1 MSNNKAIELCAQPLG
16 LAASACLTCF
26 AFALWPG
33 WQLAPFNQRLL
44 RAALCMTDLD
54 AVWST
59 RAGTSSLMAG
69 SEVER
74 ASNGGT
80 KLKLPL

>member
-1 MSNNKAIELCAQPLG
+1 MSDVLCLCPLAR
-16 LAASACLTCF
+16 LAAS
-26 AFALWPG
+26 
-33 WQLAPFNQRLL
+33 PFNQCLL
-44 RAALCMTDLD
+44 RAALCVTDLD